1 MVALL
6 ELILIFFLE
15 FDGDDVGVYSG
26 HGKLLVVGERP
37 LGGPLFLEEVL
48 QASAQLA
55 GRIGVVIAR
64 VKGRLGH
71 GFLDDQFFVAEDR
84 FYGKEFEICCSF
96 LLFALF
102 ILLTC
107 RHLIIITLF
116 PLIALSSPRPSPT
129 LPPSPSL
136 AFLLVAFLHPVLGR
150 VIIRGGLVLE
160 QEY

>member
-15 FDGDDVGVYSG
+15 FDGDDVGVDSG
-26 HGKLLVVGERP
+26 HGKLLVVGECP

-71 GFLDDQFFVAEDR
+71 GFLDDQFLLRRIDFMERNLRFVVLFCYSLYL
-84 FYGKEFEICCSF
+84 FY
-96 LLFALF
+96 
-102 ILLTC
+102 
-107 RHLIIITLF
+107 
-116 PLIALSSPRPSPT
+116 
-129 LPPSPSL
+129 
-136 AFLLVAFLHPVLGR
+136 
-150 VIIRGGLVLE
+150 
-160 QEY
+160 